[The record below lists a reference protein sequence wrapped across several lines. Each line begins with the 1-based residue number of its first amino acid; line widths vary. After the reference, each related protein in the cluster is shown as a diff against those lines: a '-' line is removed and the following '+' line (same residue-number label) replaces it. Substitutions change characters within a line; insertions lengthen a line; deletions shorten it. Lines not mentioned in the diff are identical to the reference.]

1 MHGGFPRKREMVANT
16 QRKGLGLDKRN
27 TMKSKM
33 TKKELLPLLG
43 MTVSAF
49 IFNTSEFMPIGLLT
63 DIAKSFEITE
73 AKAGMLITVYS
84 WIVML
89 LSLPLMILASRIDY
103 RRLFMGT
110 VALFAICQVLTV
122 LSNSYG
128 MLMVAR
134 IGVACAHAIFWS
146 IASPIAV
153 RMASEE
159 HQSKALS
166 MVVTGTSVAMIAGL
180 PLGKMVGHYAGWRIA
195 FLIVAVI
202 TFVVLVYMA
211 FLFPKMSCGE
221 PFRVKQLPGLFKNRP
236 LVCVYIQTFLFV
248 VGYYT
253 SYSYIDPFL
262 QQVAG
267 MGNSMATVTL
277 FVFGAA
283 GLLGSFL
290 FSKFYDKYRR
300 GFLRTVMAALVVEL
314 LLLLP
319 AASQPGFMM
328 ALCALWGIT
337 VLVFNVSLQSET
349 IQCTD
354 EQSSSV
360 AMSIFSGIF
369 NFGIGAGS
377 FLGGIVC
384 DKGQI
389 SRLGFVG
396 AAFAAVSFLFF
407 ATGMAKNLAP
417 KENG

>member
-1 MHGGFPRKREMVANT
+1 MET
-16 QRKGLGLDKRN
+16 
-27 TMKSKM
+27 KM
-33 TKKELLPLLG
+33 TKKEILPLIG

-89 LSLPLMILASRIDY
+89 LSLPLMILVSRIDY

-110 VALFAICQVLTV
+110 VAVFGICQVLTV

-128 MLMVAR
+128 MLMASR

-153 RMASEE
+153 RMASEA

-166 MVVTGTSVAMIAGL
+166 MVVTGTSVATIAGL

-202 TFVVLVYMA
+202 TFGVLVYMA
-211 FLFPKMSCGE
+211 FLFPKMDCGE
-221 PFRVKQLPGLFKNRP
+221 PFRVKQLPQLFKNRS

-267 MGNSMATVTL
+267 MGNSMVTITL

-300 GFLRTVMAALVVEL
+300 GVLRTEMAAIVVEL

-319 AASQPGFMM
+319 AAGKPGFMM

-337 VLVFNVSLQSET
+337 VLMFNVSFQSET

-389 SRLGFVG
+389 SHLGFVG
-396 AAFAAVSFLFF
+396 AVFAAISLLFF
-407 ATGMAKNLAP
+407 LICMSRNLVS
-417 KENG
+417 KEYD

>member
-1 MHGGFPRKREMVANT
+1 MET
-16 QRKGLGLDKRN
+16 
-27 TMKSKM
+27 KM
-33 TKKELLPLLG
+33 TKKEILPLIG

-110 VALFAICQVLTV
+110 VAVFGICQVLTV

-128 MLMVAR
+128 MLMVSR

-153 RMASEE
+153 RMASEA

-166 MVVTGTSVAMIAGL
+166 MVVTGTSVATIAGL

-211 FLFPKMSCGE
+211 FLFPKMDCGE
-221 PFRVKQLPGLFKNRP
+221 PFRVKQLPQLFKNRS

-267 MGNSMATVTL
+267 MGNSMVTITL

-283 GLLGSFL
+283 GLFGSFL

-300 GFLRTVMAALVVEL
+300 GVLRTVMATLVVEL

-319 AASQPGFMM
+319 AAGKPGFMM

-337 VLVFNVSLQSET
+337 VLMFNVSFQSET

-389 SRLGFVG
+389 SHLGFVG
-396 AAFAAVSFLFF
+396 AVFAAISLLFF
-407 ATGMAKNLAP
+407 LICMSGNLVS
-417 KENG
+417 KEYD

>member
-1 MHGGFPRKREMVANT
+1 MET
-16 QRKGLGLDKRN
+16 
-27 TMKSKM
+27 KM
-33 TKKELLPLLG
+33 TKKEILPLIG

-89 LSLPLMILASRIDY
+89 LSLPLMILMSRIDY

-110 VALFAICQVLTV
+110 VAVFGICQVLTV

-128 MLMVAR
+128 MLMVSR

-153 RMASEE
+153 RMASEA

-166 MVVTGTSVAMIAGL
+166 MVVTGTSVATIAGL

-211 FLFPKMSCGE
+211 FLFPKMDCGE
-221 PFRVKQLPGLFKNRP
+221 PFRVKQLPQLFKNRS

-267 MGNSMATVTL
+267 MGNSMVTITL

-283 GLLGSFL
+283 GLFGSFL

-300 GFLRTVMAALVVEL
+300 GVLRTVMAALVAEL

-319 AASQPGFMM
+319 AAGKPGFMM
-328 ALCALWGIT
+328 ALCAMWGIT
-337 VLVFNVSLQSET
+337 VLMFNVSFQSET

-389 SRLGFVG
+389 SHLGFVG
-396 AAFAAVSFLFF
+396 AVFAAISLLFF
-407 ATGMAKNLAP
+407 LICMSGNLVS
-417 KENG
+417 KEYD